1 MFFMVKTGQIQQA
14 HTAQNYG
21 SKENTQN
28 QAPFPFQTKQGVLP
42 SKANS
47 KISFSPSHQH
57 KTGLRNAGISAMKS
71 HNAFHSHLPQGCHN
85 RSRYKPMF
93 SAASNIL

>member
-42 SKANS
+42 AKA
-47 KISFSPSHQH
+47 KQQDQLFTVAP
-57 KTGLRNAGISAMKS
+57 A
-71 HNAFHSHLPQGCHN
+71 
-85 RSRYKPMF
+85 
-93 SAASNIL
+93 